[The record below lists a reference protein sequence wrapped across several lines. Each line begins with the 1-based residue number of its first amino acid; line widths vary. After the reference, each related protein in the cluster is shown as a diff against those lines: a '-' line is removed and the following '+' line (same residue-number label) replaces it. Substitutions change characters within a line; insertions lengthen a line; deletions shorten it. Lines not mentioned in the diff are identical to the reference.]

1 MMVVDVKGVKKFY
14 HLKHGTVTALQH
26 ITLQVKQGEMIAI
39 MGSSGSGKSTLMHIL
54 GCLEKPS
61 EGQYLLNG
69 QDVSTL
75 NDKELSFLRATL
87 IGFIFQ
93 SFNLINYLN
102 VKENVELPFSYGL
115 EKTSSTERVMSAIER
130 VGLSHR
136 LYHLPT
142 ELSGGEMQRVA
153 IARALVIN
161 PLLILADE
169 PTGNLDFKTSC
180 SILSLFQ
187 RLHSQGATILLVTH
201 DEFVAKHCQAA
212 VRLKDGLIVSCNS
225 SMANNPIK
233 KV

>member
-1 MMVVDVKGVKKFY
+1 MILVEAKKIKKTY
-14 HLKHGTVTALQH
+14 SLKHGLVTALRH
-26 ITLQVKQGEMIAI
+26 IDLQVNSGDMLAI

-61 EGQYLLNG
+61 EGQYLLKG
-69 QDVSTL
+69 KDISQLSDE
-75 NDKELSFLRATL
+75 ELSFLRATF

-93 SFNLINYLN
+93 SFNLIHHLN
-102 VKENVELPFSYGL
+102 VMENVQLPFFYGHKNKASQESVL
-115 EKTSSTERVMSAIER
+115 SALDR

-136 LYHLPT
+136 LHHLPS

-169 PTGNLDFKTSC
+169 PTGNLDFETSC

-187 RLHSQGATILLVTH
+187 TLHEQGSTIILVTH
-201 DEFVAKHCQAA
+201 DEFVAKHCKS
-212 VRLKDGLIVSCNS
+212 VIRLRDGLIVGE
-225 SMANNPIK
+225 K
-233 KV
+233 